1 MAGRLINVAPSRIC
15 YSVARLSTIPIPI
28 ASAGI
33 PAAAP
38 ALRAIRRP
46 GGNDRDEEVNSMRDM
61 ITSLLRA

>member
-1 MAGRLINVAPSRIC
+1 M
-15 YSVARLSTIPIPI
+15 IPI